1 MDLIYSQ
8 LNVPEMLVFPV
19 SQWSSTT
26 KVDDCLWVVH
36 VNNTC
41 FEGEWSVIPLRGLAK
56 HMTNSPILQAF
67 NFEESASPDDYQN
80 YPILRDEFPCLE
92 RFLQLFPCSVLS
104 ARLMRLDPGSEIKPH
119 RDSGLD
125 ISNGQ
130 ARLHYCLR
138 SDPGVEF
145 MVSDQLLRIA
155 EGELWYINAAAEHA
169 VYHRGHTPRIHL
181 VFDCIVNDWLM
192 AQLQP
197 KTEHEER

>member
-8 LNVPEMLVFPV
+8 LNVPEMLVLPA
-19 SQWSSTT
+19 SQWCSTT
-26 KVDDCLWVVH
+26 KVDDCLWVLH

-56 HMTNSPILQAF
+56 HMTHSPILQAF

-80 YPILRDEFPCLE
+80 YPILDGLPYIAC
-92 RFLQLFPCSVLS
+92 FLRLFPCSVLS
-104 ARLMRLDPGSEIKPH
+104 ARLMRLSPGSEIKPH
-119 RDSGLD
+119 CDFGLD
-125 ISNGQ
+125 FSQGQ
-130 ARLHYCLR
+130 ARLHYCLQT
-138 SDPGVEF
+138 DPDVEF
-145 MVSDQLLRIA
+145 VVGGQSIKIG
-155 EGELWYINAAAEHA
+155 EGELWYINAALEHA

-197 KTEHEER
+197 TAEYEDR

>member
-1 MDLIYSQ
+1 MDVIFSQ
-8 LNVPEMLVFPV
+8 LSLPDAPV
-19 SQWSSTT
+19 LTDSRWCDSNRN
-26 KVDDCLWVVH
+26 DDSRWLSH
-36 VNNTC
+36 VNKAC
-41 FEGEWSVIPLRGLAK
+41 FEGNWSVLPLRGLMK
-56 HMTNSPILQAF
+56 HAGQSPILQAF
-67 NFEESASPDDYQN
+67 NFEETASPDDYQN
-80 YPILRDEFPCLE
+80 YPVLRDEFPCLE